1 MIPSLIL
8 SLQTRCAIILYWAC
22 NAKEEPGTE
31 RLQPVIRIEVS
42 LTSTFIADCITGIWW
57 PDYLQDFQAQEG
69 THFTKKIR
77 LLFLWL
83 KIFPITDSVSYR
95 CFTVICLLT
104 SIRWFQSY
112 STKLQLTSK
121 GLQFCIKN
129 GST

>member
-8 SLQTRCAIILYWAC
+8 SLHKVHYYFVL
-22 NAKEEPGTE
+22 GTQCKGRSWNWE
-31 RLQPVIRIEVS
+31 AAAVPRIEVS
-42 LTSTFIADCITGIWW
+42 LTSTVITDCITGIWW

-83 KIFPITDSVSYR
+83 KIFPITDSISYR

-104 SIRWFQSY
+104 GIRWFQSH

-121 GLQFCIKN
+121 GFQFCIKN